1 MPPRDTYGRSDKG
14 PTRST
19 RTSKQIKVASKAKI
33 SAAKS
38 RSKASQRRKD
48 AAKKA
53 AAEAQSLLKK
63 TSAST
68 ALANEVGGYTK
79 NIAAGRTKE
88 KSAFQKISDDIQMDL
103 GIKAKDADY
112 YSRLAGR
119 SAASQKALED
129 MKARRKKKGGSSS
142 TSTDTDTDTS
152 TNTTTTT
159 TTTNTDT
166 DTSTFEGGTVGGTSV
181 TAESIYTRDPEDAI
195 SDQEKLAAEELRR
208 QRIKRAREKQSLL
221 RRRIERTAEVG
232 SGRRVLSGTERELNV
247 QSRQAGSGRRGGAG
261 RRSLITGSTGGI
273 GYYSRFL

>member
-1 MPPRDTYGRSDKG
+1 MGIYDRNKRTKEAISRGQAAQKSGKYKG
-14 PTRST
+14 IKEST
-19 RTSKQIKVASKAKI
+19 
-33 SAAKS
+33 AAKRA

-53 AAEAQSLLKK
+53 SLI
-63 TSAST
+63 AST
-68 ALANEVGGYTK
+68 KGAIGPSGYVSLDRIAGAEKNSAL
-79 NIAAGRTKE
+79 
-88 KSAFQKISDDIQMDL
+88 DDLKMDL
-103 GIKAKDADY
+103 GLKAKNTAY
-112 YSRLAGR
+112 YRDLAKR

-129 MKARRKKKGGSSS
+129 MKNRRKNKGGSSS
-142 TSTDTDTDTS
+142 TATSTSTSTDTNTS
-152 TNTTTTT
+152 TNTTTT
-159 TTTNTDT
+159 NTDT
-166 DTSTFEGGTVGGTSV
+166 NQTTSDVTTSEGGTIGGTSV

-232 SGRRVLSGTERELNV
+232 SGKRVLSGTEQELNV

>member
-1 MPPRDTYGRSDKG
+1 MPPRDTFGRSDKG
-14 PTRST
+14 PTKST
-19 RTSKQIKVASKAKI
+19 RTSAQIKK
-33 SAAKS
+33 
-38 RSKASQRRKD
+38 RSSLITRRRK
-48 AAKKA
+48 KA
-53 AAEAQSLLKK
+53 KK

-68 ALANEVGGYTK
+68 ASANALGAYTR
-79 NIAAGRTKE
+79 NIQEGRSKE
-88 KSAFQKISDDIQMDL
+88 KSGFQKIKDDIQMDL
-103 GIKAKDADY
+103 GLKAKDADY
-112 YSRLAGR
+112 YSRLADR
-119 SAASQKALED
+119 TARSQKALAD

-142 TSTDTDTDTS
+142 STSGDD
-152 TNTTTTT
+152 TTTTT
-159 TTTNTDT
+159 TTGGNDT
-166 DTSTFEGGTVGGTSV
+166 TTSEGGTIGGTSV

-195 SDQEKLAAEELRR
+195 SDQERLAAEELRR

>member
-1 MPPRDTYGRSDKG
+1 MPPRDTFGRSDKG
-14 PTRST
+14 PTKST
-19 RTSKQIKVASKAKI
+19 RTSSQIKAA
-33 SAAKS
+33 SAAKRG

-53 AAEAQSLLKK
+53 SLI
-63 TSAST
+63 AST
-68 ALANEVGGYTK
+68 KGAIGSSGYVSLDRIASAEKNSAL
-79 NIAAGRTKE
+79 
-88 KSAFQKISDDIQMDL
+88 DDLKMDL
-103 GIKAKDADY
+103 GLKEKNTAYYRDLAK
-112 YSRLAGR
+112 R
-119 SAASQKALED
+119 SAASQKALAD
-129 MKARRKKKGGSSS
+129 MKARRKTKGGSSS
-142 TSTDTDTDTS
+142 TTSGDDTTITGGNDTTITTATTGGND
-152 TNTTTTT
+152 TTTA
-159 TTTNTDT
+159 
-166 DTSTFEGGTVGGTSV
+166 EGGTIGGTSV

-232 SGRRVLSGTERELNV
+232 SGRRVLSGTEQELNV

>member
-1 MPPRDTYGRSDKG
+1 MADKDRFG
-14 PTRST
+14 GSSKSYSTPTKKKSSAKR
-19 RTSKQIKVASKAKI
+19 RREKLARLAKNAEKQKQIDLAKKKKSI
-33 SAAKS
+33 GPAAKS
-38 RSKASQRRKD
+38 PFKKASD
-48 AAKKA
+48 D
-53 AAEAQSLLKK
+53 LL
-63 TSAST
+63 
-68 ALANEVGGYTK
+68 
-79 NIAAGRTKE
+79 
-88 KSAFQKISDDIQMDL
+88 MDL
-103 GIKAKDADY
+103 GLKAKDVDY
-112 YSRLAGR
+112 YYRLSDR

-142 TSTDTDTDTS
+142 TTSGDDTTTTGGND
-152 TNTTTTT
+152 TTTTT
-159 TTTNTDT
+159 TTTTTGGNDT
-166 DTSTFEGGTVGGTSV
+166 TTAEGGTIGGTSV